1 MYTKK
6 VAYFSMG
13 TGIYSDLLTYGGG
26 LEILAGDMLKG
37 VIDSNG
43 LYPMTFVHILWK
55 KGYVTQKINDDCTV
69 RNEDP
74 AFNNWKEYLVDT
86 GKTVTVRIF
95 YADIIVK
102 IWKLKT
108 GPAYFLDTDIPEN
121 GEFRN
126 ITWYLYGGAWHNA
139 EKERIA
145 QEIVLGIGGVR
156 ALQALD
162 IDVDYYHFNDGHPAF
177 AGFELISQAMK
188 AFRNADG
195 VISDTSLFDKVLASV
210 KKKIRFTTHTNVPAG
225 NESHSIATMSEVGAT
240 LDLSYEQIRRIGG
253 GDSLNMTVA
262 SLNLSARANG
272 VSRLQVLAARDMWK
286 NVEFLPPIIAITNGV
301 HTGTWRNSKLSEAFA
316 RSDLQQIYDIHQQN
330 KKELIDYINNAK
342 GVHFKESNLTIAF
355 ARRAT
360 EYKRWLLIFKDKKA
374 FENLIIKHGI
384 QFVFAGKSHRYDYD
398 GQHFIQAVNRIAKE
412 YPDNVVFLEGYDI
425 SLASKLVAGAD
436 IWQNNPRVPLEACG
450 TSGMKAAMNGVLNV
464 STADGW
470 WREGCVENV
479 SGWTVPTPDSNLSQ
493 EEVDEADAKN
503 LVNIYDTI
511 VAHEYED
518 RELWSRKMFASMV
531 MSEQYC
537 ASRMIEEY
545 FVNLYAEP

>member
-6 VAYFSMG
+6 VAYLSMG

-37 VIDSNG
+37 VIDSNE

-55 KGYVTQKINDDCTV
+55 KGYVTQKINDDCTI

-74 AFNNWKEYLVDT
+74 EFNNWKEYLVDT
-86 GKTVTVRIF
+86 GKTVKVKIF
-95 YADIIVK
+95 YADVIVK
-102 IWKLKT
+102 IWKLKN
-108 GPAYFLDTDIPEN
+108 GPAYFLDVDIPEN

-156 ALQALD
+156 ALQALG

-177 AGFELISQAMK
+177 AGFELISQTLKSLDK
-188 AFRNADG
+188 AG
-195 VISDTSLFDKVLASV
+195 GLMSDASIFDQVLMSV
-210 KKKIRFTTHTNVPAG
+210 KKRIRFTTHTNVPAG
-225 NESHSIATMSEVGAT
+225 NESHSISTLMEVGAT
-240 LDLSYEQIRRIGG
+240 LDLSYDQVKRIGG
-253 GDSLNMTVA
+253 GDTLNMTVA
-262 SLNLSARANG
+262 SLNLSSRANG

-286 NVEFLPPIIAITNGV
+286 DVELLPPIIAITNGV
-301 HTGTWRNSKLSEAFA
+301 HTGTWRAHELSEAFA
-316 RSDLQQIYDIHQQN
+316 RSDLERIYDIHQQN
-330 KKELIDYINNAK
+330 KKALIEYINKTKN
-342 GVHFKESNLTIAF
+342 VNFKASNLTIAF

-374 FENLIIKHGI
+374 FEQLIAKHGI

-398 GQHFIQAVNRIAKE
+398 GQQFIQAVNRIAKE
-412 YPDNVVFLEGYDI
+412 YPNNVVFLEGYDI
-425 SLASKLVAGAD
+425 ALASKLVAGVD

-470 WREGCVENV
+470 WREGCVEQV
-479 SGWTVPTPDSNLSQ
+479 SGWTVPTPDAKLSQ
-493 EEVDEADAKN
+493 EEIDQADAKN

-511 VAHEYED
+511 VAHEYKNK
-518 RELWSRKMFASMV
+518 ELWSRKMFASMV
-531 MSEQYC
+531 MAEQYS
-537 ASRMIEEY
+537 ASRMLEEY

>member
-177 AGFELISQAMK
+177 AGFELISQSMK

-210 KKKIRFTTHTNVPAG
+210 KKKIRFTTHTNIPAG

-253 GDSLNMTVA
+253 GDPLNMTVA

>member
-6 VAYFSMG
+6 VAYLSMG

-74 AFNNWKEYLVDT
+74 AFNNWENYLVDT
-86 GKTVTVRIF
+86 GKTVTVRVF

-102 IWKLKT
+102 IWKLKN

-156 ALQALD
+156 ALQALG

-177 AGFELISQAMK
+177 AGFELISQTLKSLDK
-188 AFRNADG
+188 AGN
-195 VISDTSLFDKVLASV
+195 VMSDASLFDRVLMSV

-225 NESHSIATMSEVGAT
+225 NESHSISTLMEVGAT
-240 LDLSYEQIRRIGG
+240 LDLSYDQVKRIGG
-253 GDSLNMTVA
+253 GDTLNMTVA

-286 NVEFLPPIIAITNGV
+286 NVELLPPIIAITNGV
-301 HTGTWRNSKLSEAFA
+301 HTGTWRESKLSVAFA
-316 RSDLQQIYDIHQQN
+316 KSNLEQIYDIHQQN
-330 KKELIDYINNAK
+330 KKELIEYINRTK
-342 GVHFKESNLTIAF
+342 GVNFKESNLTIAF

-360 EYKRWLLIFKDKKA
+360 EYKRWLLIFKDKEA
-374 FENLIIKHGI
+374 FEKLIAKHGI

-412 YPDNVVFLEGYDI
+412 YPNNVVFLEGYDI
-425 SLASKLVAGAD
+425 ALASKLVAGVD

-470 WREGCVENV
+470 WREGCVEQV

-493 EEVDEADAKN
+493 EKVDEADAKS
-503 LVNIYDTI
+503 LINIYDTI
-511 VAHEYED
+511 VAHEYKNK
-518 RELWSRKMFASMV
+518 ELWSRKMFASMV
-531 MSEQYC
+531 MAEQYS
-537 ASRMIEEY
+537 ASRMLEEY